1 MENNEFHCPLCDHR
15 GELHT
20 FRGRF
25 HAQCPR
31 CYSLER
37 HRLQFSVLKK
47 VLDEQAMKSMIAL
60 HFAPESCMK
69 KYFSTRFGCY
79 KTADLMM
86 NDVDYQ
92 VDIQSLPF
100 SDGQFDFVFASH
112 VLEHI
117 PDDRKALSEIHRILR
132 PNGIAILPVPVIC
145 EHTIEYD
152 EPDPLQ
158 DYHVRAPGLDY
169 YDRYKNV
176 FSSVEMISSFDVDEN
191 IQPFVYL
198 NDEYIIQDGEWVH
211 PYWVDGPKFID
222 IVPICYR

>member
-1 MENNEFHCPLCDHR
+1 MENNEFHCPLCDYR
-15 GELHT
+15 GELRT

-37 HRLQFSVLKK
+37 HRFQFSVLKK

-60 HFAPESCMK
+60 HFAPESSMK

-86 NDVDYQ
+86 NDVDYK

-100 SDGQFDFVFASH
+100 TDESFDFVFASH

-117 PDDRKALSEIHRILR
+117 VDDRKALSEISRILK
-132 PNGIAILPVPVIC
+132 PKGMAILPVPIVT
-145 EHTIEYD
+145 ESTIEYP
-152 EPDPLQ
+152 EADPLQ
-158 DYHVRAPGLDY
+158 DNHVRAPGMDY
-169 YDRYKNV
+169 YERYTDY
-176 FSSVEMISSFDVDEN
+176 FSTCQFYSSEEVDAEC
-191 IQPFVYL
+191 QPFVFIGGNYRHPL
-198 NDEYIIQDGEWVH
+198 RVDEHKMKDII
-211 PYWVDGPKFID
+211 
-222 IVPICYR
+222 PICYR